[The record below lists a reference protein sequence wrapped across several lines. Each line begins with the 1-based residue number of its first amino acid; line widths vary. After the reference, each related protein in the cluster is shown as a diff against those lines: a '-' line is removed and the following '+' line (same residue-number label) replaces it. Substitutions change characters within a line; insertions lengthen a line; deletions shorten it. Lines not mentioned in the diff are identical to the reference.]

1 MGSACSSNKK
11 NVKNPKNK
19 KAKGDK
25 KGQSSQNYS
34 EDKKE
39 SPETQIL
46 PEPVPRPRGASI
58 KRPNR
63 LIIKEEE
70 SERSEDNS
78 NSSAQESPISGKV
91 RTIKTVAYKKRER
104 SSSQESSG
112 EGEDSEEGSES
123 GSYVGTL
130 NKSSLTDRV
139 SRGRHSAISSK
150 YHNAILKL
158 IEKTDSDN
166 YETVIKNLDK
176 NQYSLKTALMMPLE
190 EYIEQNQSK
199 ETGVAVYQ
207 EYTPTE
213 ELYGIFLAIDTREW
227 KIFRYLFEKRGS
239 IWNEKHLIPIIR
251 HMVDTEWEDGIYSLF
266 KLNRTK
272 EMYLS
277 MYSNE
282 RKAFYD
288 TMEEILEDLVS
299 DMSSNNI
306 ILRQM
311 MKGLVL
317 KPYATLTFLYLFH
330 YIHVSRAKIQAKD
343 VDPQQ

>member
-1 MGSACSSNKK
+1 
-11 NVKNPKNK
+11 
-19 KAKGDK
+19 
-25 KGQSSQNYS
+25 
-34 EDKKE
+34 
-39 SPETQIL
+39 
-46 PEPVPRPRGASI
+46 
-58 KRPNR
+58 
-63 LIIKEEE
+63 
-70 SERSEDNS
+70 
-78 NSSAQESPISGKV
+78 
-91 RTIKTVAYKKRER
+91 
-104 SSSQESSG
+104 
-112 EGEDSEEGSES
+112 
-123 GSYVGTL
+123 
-130 NKSSLTDRV
+130 
-139 SRGRHSAISSK
+139 
-150 YHNAILKL
+150 
-158 IEKTDSDN
+158 
-166 YETVIKNLDK
+166 
-176 NQYSLKTALMMPLE
+176 MMPLE